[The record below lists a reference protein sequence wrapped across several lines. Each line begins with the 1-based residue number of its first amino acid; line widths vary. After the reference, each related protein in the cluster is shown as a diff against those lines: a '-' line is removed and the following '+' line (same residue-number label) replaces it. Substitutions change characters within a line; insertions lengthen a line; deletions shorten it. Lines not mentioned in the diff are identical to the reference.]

1 MKRGTANRPNG
12 QPLWGEEL
20 YEGGKAR
27 QARLQADFDEIRNVV
42 DLPDPATSGGHAYIA
57 AAGDSFEVFTANE
70 SKPTSEV
77 TSKSA
82 AKKKSRAR
90 TKVASTQPPRS
101 HKKRDLARE

>member
-1 MKRGTANRPNG
+1 MEKQQQNRRNGEKRGTANRPNG

-57 AAGDSFEVFTANE
+57 AAGDSFEVFTANCLRKNNIE
-70 SKPTSEV
+70 SSDW
-77 TSKSA
+77 
-82 AKKKSRAR
+82 SR
-90 TKVASTQPPRS
+90 SG
-101 HKKRDLARE
+101 